1 MFLTSLHSRWGVV
14 STLLWGYLEQLGE
27 LTYDIACFLELM
39 REMLELIEPSLARA
53 LKGLPNNCSEGE
65 YYMRLEVKSF
75 EMVRPTVW

>member
-39 REMLELIEPSLARA
+39 REMLELIACLARA
-53 LKGLPNNCSEGE
+53 LKGLANNCSEGE